1 MRPVPPSR
9 RLVRWPRQAPAAVES
24 GGPAGARPA
33 RAWVPVLFG
42 LLALGLLPWALWLTQ
57 TLPSRH
63 LSHHWNLAWGGFD
76 LALALAQ
83 LATATAALRRSAWLE
98 GAATATGTLL
108 LVDAWFDVLTSGTG
122 AELALALGAALLV
135 EIPLALL
142 SFWIARDSERFLARL
157 QRCLDAIARL
167 GAPGA
172 QRRQLLAKDRLGTL
186 GQPCSTLLPESA
198 PQR

>member
-1 MRPVPPSR
+1 
-9 RLVRWPRQAPAAVES
+9 
-24 GGPAGARPA
+24 
-33 RAWVPVLFG
+33 VLFG

-167 GAPGA
+167 GAPGD
-172 QRRQLLAKDRLGTL
+172 QRRRLLAKDRLGTL